1 MLAETMFDQGHLTL
15 MKKALSAYALRHK
28 VVSDNLANVDTAG
41 FRSRAVDFETALAEA
56 GRSARP
62 MRGLRTHAGHLTPG
76 EARDP
81 AGPVVRPVDAGFAN
95 GVNDVDVDREM
106 GEMVKNHLAYR
117 LATRLLSRKY
127 EGLHTAIT
135 GTVR

>member
-1 MLAETMFDQGHLTL
+1 MLAESMFDQGHLTL

-28 VVSDNLANVDTAG
+28 VVSDNLANVDTEG
-41 FRSRAVDFETALAEA
+41 FRSRMVDFEAALSEA

-62 MRGLRTHAGHLTPG
+62 MRGLRTDPGHLPIGSTP
-76 EARDP
+76 DP
-81 AGPVVRPVDAGFAN
+81 KGPEVRSVDAGFDN